1 MECSNPPTR
10 LTHKTRDHP
19 GAGLCCSRCSL
30 RWRLAASSTSTTC
43 CKDDEKTL
51 RGIDS
56 MEKVEILD
64 TRAATLTIRQIE
76 SFVLLAAMLLAI
88 TLEGG
93 CVYWL
98 WAPGALAPHSVTQ
111 VSLVGQWTAATLPQC
126 WLLGAVVVLVYRIA
140 LMLVPP
146 RSWGLVDLLHNRR
159 AFVRLWRWMVAVAA
173 VQMCALYFDHLTSG
187 VQ

>member
-1 MECSNPPTR
+1 
-10 LTHKTRDHP
+10 
-19 GAGLCCSRCSL
+19 
-30 RWRLAASSTSTTC
+30 
-43 CKDDEKTL
+43 
-51 RGIDS
+51 

-64 TRAATLTIRQIE
+64 TRAATFTLRQIE
-76 SFVLLAAMLLAI
+76 SFILFAAMLLAVA
-88 TLEGG
+88 LEGG

-98 WAPGALAPHSVTQ
+98 WVPGALAPHSGTQ

-146 RSWGLVDLLHNRR
+146 RSWSSVDFLHNRR
-159 AFVRLWRWMVAVAA
+159 AFVRLWRWMVVVAA
-173 VQMCALYFDHLTSG
+173 VQMCALYLDRFTSG